1 MSKKTAVEFIEEWQT
16 GAFLVI
22 GSALVGGVAT
32 AALGP
37 YETLAG
43 VLFVFFFGA
52 VFAFMGFSYLL
63 YGR

>member
-1 MSKKTAVEFIEEWQT
+1 MSEKTAVEFIEEWQT
-16 GAFLVI
+16 GAFLII
-22 GSALVGGVAT
+22 GSVVAG
-32 AALGP
+32 AFSAVALGP

-52 VFAFMGFSYLL
+52 VFAFLGFSYLL